1 MDAPSHKST
10 IELRVR
16 YAETDQMGVVYHAHY
31 LVWCEVGRTELIRQI
46 GVPYAELERQGVIL
60 AVSDAS
66 IRFHSSA
73 RYDDVVA
80 VETWVEE
87 VRSRQLTFRYTIER
101 VDGANRQRLAS
112 ARTVLTALDPSG
124 RPRVLPASLM
134 NLLREAASAP
144 AR

>member
-1 MDAPSHKST
+1 MDAPSYKST

-112 ARTVLTALDPSG
+112 ARTVLTALDPEG
-124 RPRVLPASLM
+124 RPRVLPGSLID
-134 NLLREAASAP
+134 LIREAASAP